1 MKIETIVWMVFVL
14 IGVALAGGFGALLVG
29 VLWVGYALG
38 IARMAIHVVWMVFVL
53 IGAALAG
60 WFGALLVG
68 VLWVGYALG
77 TARAAIHVARRE
89 RPPDG

>member
-38 IARMAIHVVWMVFVL
+38 IARATMHVE
-53 IGAALAG
+53 
-60 WFGALLVG
+60 
-68 VLWVGYALG
+68 
-77 TARAAIHVARRE
+77 RRE
-89 RPPDG
+89 RPTDASAPAHRGED

>member
-1 MKIETIVWMVFVL
+1 MKIETI
-14 IGVALAGGFGALLVG
+14 
-29 VLWVGYALG
+29 
-38 IARMAIHVVWMVFVL
+38 VWMVFVL

-77 TARAAIHVARRE
+77 IAWAVHVARRE